1 MTRGRKLY
9 WKLFLNALSLSAFT
23 FGGGYVIVS
32 LMKKKYV
39 DELKWLEEDEMLNLV
54 AIAQSAPGP
63 VAVNASMIL
72 GYQLGGGIGALVSIL
87 GTILPPLVTL
97 SVISAAY
104 QAFSENAVVQAVLR
118 GMQAGIAAV
127 IADTIFTLAGNV
139 LRERS
144 VLSVFLMAASFA
156 AVYFGGVN
164 VVVIILIC
172 GAVGVGRGY
181 LAMRRERRA

>member
-1 MTRGRKLY
+1 MYSRGEILK
-9 WKLFLNALSLSAFT
+9 KLFVSTLYLSAFT
-23 FGGGYVIVS
+23 FGGGYVIVT
-32 LMKKKYV
+32 LMKQRFV
-39 DELKWLEEDEMLNLV
+39 DRYHWIEEGEMLDLV

-72 GYQLGGGIGALVSIL
+72 GYQLGGGIGALVSVL

-97 SVISAAY
+97 SVISVAY
-104 QAFSENAVVQAVLR
+104 QAFSENVVVQAVLR

-139 LRERS
+139 LREKS
-144 VLSVFLMAASFA
+144 LLSVFLMAASFA

-172 GAVGVGRGY
+172 GAIGVGRGY
-181 LAMRRERRA
+181 LALRRERKA